1 MASITSQNASPHSSS
16 PYDFDSTGDTDE
28 SWQYIDYSSSASVT
42 GSIGFLPS
50 PASGSLNGFAI
61 VGHVSTPSQGGLSP
75 GSMVDM
81 DPTVFLPASTT
92 YQQETEFVTADLF
105 SRAVERP
112 PSSADANFPQ
122 GDAFMTPQQYLFMSS
137 GAAGFQSQELNG
149 GFTCKTVENCFDID
163 GYTQILRLL

>member
-1 MASITSQNASPHSSS
+1 MASVTSQNASPHAGSS
-16 PYDFDSTGDTDE
+16 PYDFDSNGDTDE
-28 SWQYIDYSSSASVT
+28 SWQYIDYSSGASVT

-105 SRAVERP
+105 SNGAERP
-112 PSSADANFPQ
+112 PSSADASFSQ
-122 GDAFMTPQQYLFMSS
+122 GDAAFMTPQQYLFMPS
-137 GAAGFQSQELNG
+137 GPANFQPQELNG
-149 GFTCKTVENCFDID
+149 GFTRGECREL
-163 GYTQILRLL
+163 Y